1 MPNLPVSHDT
11 FIHLLAGGTAG
22 TIGAIATCPLEVIKT
37 RLQSSAKATLNV
49 DGRNLYRCF
58 SSVVKQEGWRALF
71 KGLGPNLVGIA
82 PSRAIY
88 FSTYSSV
95 KSLLNESYTETPEHP
110 LIHMTS
116 AASAGFVSCTAT
128 NPIWLI
134 KTRLQLSRESM
145 TVRECMR
152 SIWQTSGFTGF
163 YKGITASYVGISETI
178 VHFVIY
184 EFLKAHI
191 KQQRLANPHCDDNFD
206 KSIFFQYMFAS
217 AASKSCACAIAYPHE
232 VARTRLRE
240 EGKIYKSFMQTL
252 FLVLREEGLV
262 GWYRG
267 LSIQLL
273 RAIPFTAITMSTYEL
288 VVSLL
293 SHGKILWL
301 FSSVK

>member
-1 MPNLPVSHDT
+1 MTYLPVSHET
-11 FIHLLAGGTAG
+11 FIHLIAGGTAG
-22 TIGAIATCPLEVIKT
+22 TVGAIVTCPLEVIKT

-49 DGRNLYRCF
+49 NNLSMVKCF
-58 SSVVKQEGWRALF
+58 KSIVSNEGWRALF
-71 KGLGPNLVGIA
+71 KGLGPNLVGNA

-88 FSTYSSV
+88 FSTYSTV
-95 KSLLNESYTETPEHP
+95 KSLLNSSSFINHPEHP

-134 KTRLQLSRESM
+134 KTRLQLSKESM
-145 TVRECMR
+145 TVRQCMY
-152 SIWQTSGFTGF
+152 SIWRTSGFTGF

-184 EFLKAHI
+184 ECFKAHI
-191 KQQRLANPHCDDNFD
+191 KQKRLENPLSDDNFD
-206 KSIFFQYMFAS
+206 KSIFFQYMLAS
-217 AASKSCACAIAYPHE
+217 AASKSFACALAYPHE

-240 EGKIYKSFMQTL
+240 EGAVYKSFRQTL
-252 FLVLREEGLV
+252 CLVWREEGPIGL
-262 GWYRG
+262 YRG

-293 SHGKILWL
+293 SHGKIH
-301 FSSVK
+301 

>member
-1 MPNLPVSHDT
+1 MTYLLVSHET

-22 TIGAIATCPLEVIKT
+22 TVGAIVTCPLEVIKT
-37 RLQSSAKATLNV
+37 RLQSSAKAKLLNV
-49 DGRNLYRCF
+49 DNLSMVKCF
-58 SSVVKQEGWRALF
+58 HSVVRNEGWTALF
-71 KGLGPNLVGIA
+71 KGLGPNLVGNA

-88 FSTYSSV
+88 FSTYSTV
-95 KSLLNESYTETPEHP
+95 KSLLNKSYKDYPEHP

-134 KTRLQLSRESM
+134 KTRLQLCRESV
-145 TVRECMR
+145 TVRQCMS
-152 SIWQTSGFTGF
+152 SIWRTSGFLGF

-178 VHFVIY
+178 IHFVIY
-184 EFLKAHI
+184 EFFKAQI
-191 KQQRLANPHCDDNFD
+191 KQKRLSNPLSDDNFD
-206 KSIFFQYMFAS
+206 KYIFFQYMFAS
-217 AASKSCACAIAYPHE
+217 AASKSCACALAYPHE

-240 EGKIYKSFMQTL
+240 EGAVYKSFMQTL
-252 FLVLREEGLV
+252 RLVLREEGPIGL
-262 GWYRG
+262 YRG

-293 SHGKILWL
+293 SHGKIW
-301 FSSVK
+301 

>member
-1 MPNLPVSHDT
+1 MPYLPVSNDT

-22 TIGAIATCPLEVIKT
+22 TIGAIVTCPLEVIKT

-49 DGRNLYRCF
+49 ENLSMLKCF
-58 SSVVKQEGWRALF
+58 KTIIKKEGWRALF
-71 KGLGPNLVGIA
+71 KGLGPNLVGNA

-95 KSLLNESYTETPEHP
+95 KSLLNETFLQYSEHP
-110 LIHMTS
+110 VIHMTS

-128 NPIWLI
+128 NPIWLV
-134 KTRLQLSRESM
+134 KTRLQLSKEQM
-145 TVRECMR
+145 TVRDCMKN
-152 SIWQTSGFTGF
+152 IWRTSGFFGF

-184 EFLKAHI
+184 EFFKAHI
-191 KQQRLANPHCDDNFD
+191 KEKRLSNPLSDDNFD
-206 KSIFFQYMFAS
+206 KYIFFQYMFAS

-240 EGKIYKSFMQTL
+240 EGHIYKSFTQTL
-252 FLVLREEGLV
+252 YLVWREEGPIGL
-262 GWYRG
+262 YRG

-288 VVSLL
+288 VVSLF
-293 SHGKILWL
+293 SHGKIA
-301 FSSVK
+301 

>member
-1 MPNLPVSHDT
+1 MPDSPNSHDT
-11 FIHLLAGGTAG
+11 LIHLLAGGTAG
-22 TIGAIATCPLEVIKT
+22 TIGAIVTCPLEVIKT

-49 DGRNLYRCF
+49 GNPSMLKCF
-58 SSVVKQEGWRALF
+58 TNVVRYEGWRALF

-95 KSLLNESYTETPEHP
+95 KGLLNQSFSNSKEHP
-110 LIHMTS
+110 VIHMTS
-116 AASAGFVSCTAT
+116 AASAGFVSCTLT
-128 NPIWLI
+128 NPIWLV
-134 KTRLQLSRESM
+134 KTRLQLSRESI
-145 TVRECMR
+145 TVRQCVKN
-152 SIWQTSGFTGF
+152 IWITSGFTGF

-184 EFLKAHI
+184 EFFKAQI
-191 KQQRLANPHCDDNFD
+191 KQKRLSDPSYDDNFD
-206 KSIFFQYMFAS
+206 RSIFFQYMIAS
-217 AASKSCACAIAYPHE
+217 GASKSCACAIAYPHE

-240 EGKIYKSFMQTL
+240 EGAVYKSFMQTL
-252 FLVLREEGLV
+252 YLVWREEGPIGL
-262 GWYRG
+262 YRG

-293 SHGKILWL
+293 SHGKIL
-301 FSSVK
+301 

>member
-1 MPNLPVSHDT
+1 MARENTL
-11 FIHLLAGGTAG
+11 IHLLAGGTAG
-22 TIGAIATCPLEVIKT
+22 TVGAIVTCPLEVIKT

-49 DGRNLYRCF
+49 ENLSMIKCF
-58 SSVVKQEGWRALF
+58 KTIVRKEGWRALF

-95 KSLLNESYTETPEHP
+95 KNLLNESFTQSPEHP

-128 NPIWLI
+128 NPIWLV
-134 KTRLQLSRESM
+134 KTRLQLSKQSM
-145 TVRECMR
+145 TVRQCMR
-152 SIWQTSGFTGF
+152 NIWLTSGFVGF
-163 YKGITASYVGISETI
+163 YKGITASYIGISETI

-184 EFLKAHI
+184 EFFKAQI
-191 KQQRLANPHCDDNFD
+191 KQKRLSNPLSDDNFD
-206 KSIFFQYMFAS
+206 KHIFFQYMFAS

-252 FLVLREEGLV
+252 YLVWREEGPIGL
-262 GWYRG
+262 YRG

-293 SHGKILWL
+293 SHGKIM
-301 FSSVK
+301 

>member
-1 MPNLPVSHDT
+1 MYPYADT
-11 FIHLLAGGTAG
+11 FIHLIAGGTAG
-22 TIGAIATCPLEVIKT
+22 TIGAIVTCPLEVIKT

-49 DGRNLYRCF
+49 DNLSMVKCF
-58 SSVVKQEGWRALF
+58 RTVVVKEGWRALF

-88 FSTYSSV
+88 FSTYSTA
-95 KSLLNESYTETPEHP
+95 KSLLNNSFIDSPEHP
-110 LIHMTS
+110 FIHMTS

-128 NPIWLI
+128 NPIWLV
-134 KTRLQLSRESM
+134 KTRLQLSKETIS
-145 TVRECMR
+145 VRQCVKQ
-152 SIWQTSGFTGF
+152 IWTTSGFSGF

-184 EFLKAHI
+184 EFFKAQI
-191 KQQRLANPHCDDNFD
+191 KQKRLQNPSNDDNFD
-206 KSIFFQYMFAS
+206 KYIFFQYMFIS

-240 EGKIYKSFMQTL
+240 EGAIYKSFMQTL
-252 FLVLREEGLV
+252 RLVWKEEGPV
-262 GWYRG
+262 GLYRG

-293 SHGKILWL
+293 SHGKIH
-301 FSSVK
+301 

>member
-1 MPNLPVSHDT
+1 MPELPVSHDT

-22 TIGAIATCPLEVIKT
+22 TIGAIVTCPLEVIKT
-37 RLQSSAKATLNV
+37 RLQSSNKATLNV
-49 DGRNLYRCF
+49 DNPNMIKCF
-58 SSVVKQEGWRALF
+58 TSIVKSEGWRALF

-95 KSLLNESYTETPEHP
+95 KNLLNQSYVESPEHP
-110 LIHMTS
+110 LIHMSS
-116 AASAGFVSCTAT
+116 AASAGFVSCTLT
-128 NPIWLI
+128 NPIWLV
-134 KTRLQLSRESM
+134 KTRLQLSRDPI
-145 TVRECMR
+145 TVRQCMR
-152 SIWQTSGFTGF
+152 GIWSKSGFRGF
-163 YKGITASYVGISETI
+163 YKGITASYIGISETI

-184 EFLKAHI
+184 EFFKAHI
-191 KQQRLANPHCDDNFD
+191 KQKRLSNPYCDDNFD
-206 KSIFFQYMFAS
+206 KYIFFQYMFAS

-240 EGKIYKSFMQTL
+240 EGAIYKSFSQTL
-252 FLVLREEGLV
+252 YLVWRDEGLI

-293 SHGKILWL
+293 SHGKIL
-301 FSSVK
+301 

>member
-11 FIHLLAGGTAG
+11 FIHLFAGGAAG
-22 TIGAIATCPLEVIKT
+22 TIGAIVTCPLEVIKT

-49 DGRNLYRCF
+49 DNLSMVKCF
-58 SSVVKQEGWRALF
+58 KTIVSNEGWRALF

-88 FSTYSSV
+88 FSTYSTV
-95 KSLLNESYTETPEHP
+95 KSLLNTSFIDTPEHP

-128 NPIWLI
+128 NPIWLV
-134 KTRLQLSRESM
+134 KTRLQLSKESV
-145 TVRECMR
+145 TVRQCMR
-152 SIWQTSGFTGF
+152 NIWKTSGFSGF

-184 EFLKAHI
+184 EFFKAHI
-191 KQQRLANPHCDDNFD
+191 KRKRLQNPQSDDNFD
-206 KSIFFQYMFAS
+206 KYIFFQYMFAS

-240 EGKIYKSFMQTL
+240 EGAVYKSFTQTIR
-252 FLVLREEGLV
+252 LVWREEGTV
-262 GWYRG
+262 GLYRG

-293 SHGKILWL
+293 SHGKIH
-301 FSSVK
+301 

>member
-1 MPNLPVSHDT
+1 MPNSLPVTYDT

-22 TIGAIATCPLEVIKT
+22 TIGALVTCPLEVIKT
-37 RLQSSAKATLNV
+37 RLQSSTKAALNV
-49 DGRNLYRCF
+49 NSL
-58 SSVVKQEGWRALF
+58 SVIKSFKTVVLVEGWRALF

-88 FSTYSSV
+88 FSTYSTV
-95 KSLLNESYTETPEHP
+95 KSVLNNSFDEYKEHP

-116 AASAGFVSCTAT
+116 AAGAGFVSCTAT
-128 NPIWLI
+128 NPIWLV
-134 KTRLQLSRESM
+134 KTRLQLSKESIG
-145 TVRECMR
+145 VRQCMR
-152 SIWQTSGFTGF
+152 YIYATSGCRGF

-184 EFLKAHI
+184 EFFKAQI
-191 KQQRLANPHCDDNFD
+191 KEQRLKNQKSSDNFD
-206 KSIFFQYMFAS
+206 KYMFFQYMIAS

-240 EGKIYKSFMQTL
+240 DGAIYKSFGQTL
-252 FLVLREEGLV
+252 GLVWREEGFIGL
-262 GWYRG
+262 YRG

-288 VVSLL
+288 VVALL
-293 SHGKILWL
+293 SQNE
-301 FSSVK
+301 

>member
-1 MPNLPVSHDT
+1 MPSSPVTHDT

-22 TIGAIATCPLEVIKT
+22 TIGAIVTCPLEVVKT
-37 RLQSSAKATLNV
+37 RLQSSDKAKLNV
-49 DGRNLYRCF
+49 GNSSMIKCF
-58 SSVVKQEGWRALF
+58 TNIVRYEGWRALF

-95 KSLLNESYTETPEHP
+95 KSLLNQSFVNSPEHP
-110 LIHMTS
+110 VIHMTS

-128 NPIWLI
+128 NPIWLV
-134 KTRLQLSRESM
+134 KTRLQLSKESM
-145 TVRECMR
+145 TVRQCMKN
-152 SIWQTSGFTGF
+152 IWATSGFQGF

-184 EFLKAHI
+184 EFFKAQI
-191 KQQRLANPHCDDNFD
+191 KQRRLSDPLYDDSFD
-206 KSIFFQYMFAS
+206 RSIFFQYMIAS

-240 EGKIYKSFMQTL
+240 EGAVYRSFMQTIY
-252 FLVLREEGLV
+252 LVWREEGTIGL
-262 GWYRG
+262 YRG

-288 VVSLL
+288 VVSIL
-293 SHGKILWL
+293 SQGKIL
-301 FSSVK
+301 

>member
-1 MPNLPVSHDT
+1 MPKSLVSHDT

-22 TIGAIATCPLEVIKT
+22 TVGAIVTCPLEVVKT
-37 RLQSSAKATLNV
+37 RLQSSAKAALNV
-49 DGRNLYRCF
+49 DNPNMIKSF
-58 SSVVKQEGWRALF
+58 STIVKHEGWKALF

-95 KSLLNESYTETPEHP
+95 KSLLNESYVDTPEHP

-134 KTRLQLSRESM
+134 KTRLQLSKESM
-145 TVRECMR
+145 SVLECMR
-152 SIWQTSGFTGF
+152 NIWTTSGFTGF
-163 YKGITASYVGISETI
+163 YKGISASYVGISETI

-184 EFLKAHI
+184 EFFKAHI
-191 KQQRLANPHCDDNFD
+191 KQNRLNNPRSDDNFD
-206 KSIFFQYMFAS
+206 LAIFTQYMAAS
-217 AASKSCACAIAYPHE
+217 AVSKSCACAIAYPHE

-240 EGKIYKSFMQTL
+240 EGARYKSFVQTL
-252 FLVLREEGLV
+252 HLVWREEGPV

-267 LSIQLL
+267 LTIQLL

-288 VVSLL
+288 VVALL
-293 SHGKILWL
+293 SHGKIH
-301 FSSVK
+301 

>member
-1 MPNLPVSHDT
+1 MPNLLVSHET

-22 TIGAIATCPLEVIKT
+22 TIGAIVTCPLEVIKT

-49 DGRNLYRCF
+49 GNSSMVKCF
-58 SSVVKQEGWRALF
+58 KTVVKHEGWRALF

-95 KSLLNESYTETPEHP
+95 KCLLNESFLETPEHP

-134 KTRLQLSRESM
+134 KTRLQLSKESM
-145 TVRECMR
+145 TVTQCMKN
-152 SIWQTSGFTGF
+152 IWMTSGFTGF

-178 VHFVIY
+178 VHFAIY
-184 EFLKAHI
+184 EFFKAHI
-191 KQQRLANPHCDDNFD
+191 KQKRLSNPSSDDNFD
-206 KSIFFQYMFAS
+206 KYIFFQYMFAS

-240 EGKIYKSFMQTL
+240 EGAIYKSFIQTL
-252 FLVLREEGLV
+252 CLVWREEGPIGL
-262 GWYRG
+262 YRG

-293 SHGKILWL
+293 SHGKIL
-301 FSSVK
+301 

>member
-1 MPNLPVSHDT
+1 MPYLPVSHET
-11 FIHLLAGGTAG
+11 FIHLIAGGTAG
-22 TIGAIATCPLEVIKT
+22 TIGAIVTCPLEVIKT

-49 DGRNLYRCF
+49 NNLSMVKCF
-58 SSVVKQEGWRALF
+58 KSIVKNEGWRALF
-71 KGLGPNLVGIA
+71 KGLGPNLVGNA

-88 FSTYSSV
+88 FSTYSTV
-95 KSLLNESYTETPEHP
+95 KSSLNSSSFINCPEHP

-134 KTRLQLSRESM
+134 KTRLQLSRESI
-145 TVRECMR
+145 TVRQCMR
-152 SIWQTSGFTGF
+152 NIWQTNGFFGF
-163 YKGITASYVGISETI
+163 YKGISASYIGISETI

-191 KQQRLANPHCDDNFD
+191 KQKRLQNPYSDDNFD
-206 KSIFFQYMFAS
+206 KYIFFQYMFAS
-217 AASKSCACAIAYPHE
+217 AMSKSLACAIAYPHE

-240 EGKIYKSFMQTL
+240 EGAIYKSFAQTL
-252 FLVLREEGLV
+252 YLVWREEGGIGL
-262 GWYRG
+262 YRG

-293 SHGKILWL
+293 SHGKIH
-301 FSSVK
+301 

>member
-1 MPNLPVSHDT
+1 MPNLSDSHET

-37 RLQSSAKATLNV
+37 RLQSSSRVTLNV
-49 DGRNLYRCF
+49 GNQSLGKCF
-58 SSVVKQEGWRALF
+58 RTVVKNEGWRALF

-88 FSTYSSV
+88 FSTYTSV
-95 KSLLNESYTETPEHP
+95 KSLLNKSFIDTPEHP
-110 LIHMTS
+110 IIHMTS

-134 KTRLQLSRESM
+134 KTRLQLSKESI
-145 TVRECMR
+145 TVRQCMR
-152 SIWQTSGFTGF
+152 GIWLTSGFTGF

-178 VHFVIY
+178 IHFVIY
-184 EFLKAHI
+184 EFFKAQI
-191 KQQRLANPHCDDNFD
+191 KQKRFSNPLSDDNFD
-206 KSIFFQYMFAS
+206 HYIFFQYMIAS

-240 EGKIYKSFMQTL
+240 EGAVYKSFMQTL
-252 FLVLREEGLV
+252 YLVWRSEGTIGL
-262 GWYRG
+262 YRG

-293 SHGKILWL
+293 SDGKIL
-301 FSSVK
+301 

>member
-1 MPNLPVSHDT
+1 MPNLPVSHET

-37 RLQSSAKATLNV
+37 RLQSSSRVTLNV
-49 DGRNLYRCF
+49 GNQSIGRCF
-58 SSVVKQEGWRALF
+58 QTVVRNEGWRSLF

-88 FSTYSSV
+88 FSIYKSV
-95 KSLLNESYTETPEHP
+95 KSLLNKSFIDTPEHP

-116 AASAGFVSCTAT
+116 AASAGFVTCTAT
-128 NPIWLI
+128 NPIWVI
-134 KTRLQLSRESM
+134 KTRLQLSKESV
-145 TVRECMR
+145 TVRQCMK
-152 SIWQTSGFTGF
+152 SIWFTSGFTGF
-163 YKGITASYVGISETI
+163 YKGLTASYVGISETI
-178 VHFVIY
+178 IHFVIY
-184 EFLKAHI
+184 EFFKAQI
-191 KQQRLANPHCDDNFD
+191 KQKRFSNPLSDDNFD
-206 KSIFFQYMFAS
+206 HYIFFQYMIAS

-240 EGKIYKSFMQTL
+240 EGAVYKSFMQTVY
-252 FLVLREEGLV
+252 LVWRSEGSL
-262 GWYRG
+262 GLYRG

-293 SHGKILWL
+293 SDGKI
-301 FSSVK
+301 S